1 MDALYLIERYYGPKI
16 GKEIIGYRE
25 HTRAKVIDLLAFEY
39 TNTVKVLC
47 IREDEHSVE
56 DITDEI
62 LAEAE
67 QMRADSSS
75 LGVGS

>member
-1 MDALYLIERYYGPKI
+1 MDPLFLIERFH
-16 GKEIIGYRE
+16 GKLGLEAHAYRE
-25 HTRAKVIDLLAFEY
+25 HTRDKVVDLCAFEFRDV
-39 TNTVKVLC
+39 VKVLV
-47 IREDEHSVE
+47 IREDEGSCE

-62 LAEAE
+62 LEEAE